1 MSGGGLYSSTVNS
14 SVASTVFGVPWEFL
28 GAVRTYDS
36 WILQIEDEEAEIA
49 LLREAFTRAGIL
61 NPVRVARDGQ
71 QAIEYLA
78 GEGRFSNRSIYPKPE
93 LALLDLNIPKVP
105 GLEVLSWI
113 RGQPSLNSLRVAV
126 LSSSEDPADMESA
139 YGLGISAYYVKPASM
154 SERIRVAEEIKGLL
168 LGRGDSPK
176 SRPQRQKTGGPGFG
190 WHPRVGGWRGEGR

>member
-1 MSGGGLYSSTVNS
+1 MNSTVIPMGL
-14 SVASTVFGVPWEFL
+14 AVPWELFL
-28 GAVRTYDS
+28 GAAHTSAS
-36 WILQIEDEEAEIA
+36 WILQIEDEEAEVT
-49 LLREAFTRAGIL
+49 LLREAFMRAGIH

-113 RGQPSLNSLRVAV
+113 REQPSLNSLRVAV

-139 YGLGISAYYVKPASM
+139 SGLGISAYYVKPASM
-154 SERIRVAEEIKGLL
+154 SERTRLAEEIKGLL

-176 SRPQRQKTGGPGFG
+176 SRPRRKATAGPGFG
-190 WHPRVGGWRGEGR
+190 WVI

>member
-1 MSGGGLYSSTVNS
+1 VEGLYSSTVNS
-14 SVASTVFGVPWEFL
+14 SVVSTVFGAPWELFL
-28 GAVRTYDS
+28 GAVRTPDS
-36 WILQIEDEEAEIA
+36 WILQIEDEEAEVA

-93 LALLDLNIPKVP
+93 LALLDLKIPKVP

-113 RGQPSLNSLRVAV
+113 REQPALNSLQVV
-126 LSSSEDPADMESA
+126 VFSSSDDPSDVESA
-139 YGLGISAYYVKPASM
+139 YGLGISAYYVKPVSM

-176 SRPQRQKTGGPGFG
+176 SRPPRKETAGPGFG
-190 WHPRVGGWRGEGR
+190 WYPGFGGWRR

>member
-1 MSGGGLYSSTVNS
+1 MPGGGAKLVNVNS
-14 SVASTVFGVPWEFL
+14 SVVSTVFGVPWELFV

-36 WILQIEDEEAEIA
+36 WILQIEDEESEVV
-49 LLREAFTRAGIL
+49 LLREAFSRAGIL
-61 NPVRVARDGQ
+61 NPIRVARDGE

-93 LALLDLNIPKVP
+93 LALLDLNIPKVR

-113 RGQPSLNSLRVAV
+113 REQPSLNSLRVAV
-126 LSSSEDPADMESA
+126 LSSSEDPADMKSA

-154 SERIRVAEEIKGLL
+154 SERIRLAEKIKGLL

-176 SRPQRQKTGGPGFG
+176 PRPPRKETAGPGFG
-190 WHPRVGGWRGEGR
+190 WVI